1 MNFLVGL
8 LLSYIPREADAYGA
22 LVLLMQERQLRELY
36 KPDMSLLQV
45 RSCGC
50 ERSVGGSWGW
60 RQARRQVGG

>member
-45 RSCGC
+45 RPCGC

-60 RQARRQVGG
+60 R